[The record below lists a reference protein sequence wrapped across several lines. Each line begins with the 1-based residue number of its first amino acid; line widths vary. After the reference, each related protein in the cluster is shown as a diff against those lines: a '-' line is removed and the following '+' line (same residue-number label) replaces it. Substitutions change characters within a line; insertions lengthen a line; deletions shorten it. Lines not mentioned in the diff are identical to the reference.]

1 MPSKTPEQAK
11 FMRAACHDKKIADA
25 HHISQDVA
33 CEFVKA
39 DLAKARGEKPKAAN
53 AHGKVA
59 KESMSV
65 TPSASISS
73 TGYVQPN
80 GTPPFKTF

>member
-25 HHISQDVA
+25 HHIRHDVA

-39 DLAKARGEKPKAAN
+39 DQAKARSEKAKAST
-53 AHGKVA
+53 GKPA
-59 KESMSV
+59 RESMTVS
-65 TPSASISS
+65 PSASVSS

-80 GTPPFKTF
+80 GAPPFKTF

>member
-25 HHISQDVA
+25 HHIRQDVA

-39 DLAKARGEKPKAAN
+39 DQAKARAQTK
-53 AHGKVA
+53 GKQVA
-59 KESMSV
+59 RESMSV
-65 TPSASISS
+65 TSASVSS
-73 TGYVQPN
+73 TGYVHPN
-80 GTPPFKTF
+80 GAPPFKTF